1 VVRTAYSHPIFDK
14 FFAAIVS
21 LLIEPRVRG
30 RVNDQDPVL
39 GQSLG
44 DGLMKTV
51 EFSGRQML
59 DDAAATTKSKVR
71 IYCNSVALPRW
82 KETRFEMLES
92 AFLRQPLAISIEA
105 AE

>member
-1 VVRTAYSHPIFDK
+1 MQQQLITCAWFGRHIATQFFDK

-44 DGLMKTV
+44 DGLIKTV

-59 DDAAATTKSKVR
+59 DDVR
-71 IYCNSVALPRW
+71 CDN
-82 KETRFEMLES
+82 
-92 AFLRQPLAISIEA
+92 QIEGPIIL
-105 AE
+105 